1 MSLPPWPFA
10 PKTDASRETIA
21 LCKPLHLKWSI
32 FGRLIIMPGDARPW
46 GTTEWENHV
55 QLLLK
60 KRYAH
65 PPGSYQQISAT
76 VHGDCGLEGFAIDST
91 AYQCYAAQECMG
103 SQQLYA
109 KQRNKITRDIGTLVK
124 KEHELTQILGGVK
137 IGIWNFV
144 VPYWTD
150 KDLLKHASTKS
161 GEVRGL
167 KLKHVEDDF
176 RISVLTADDFAVEAQ
191 LLARI
196 DLYKFDPEVP
206 TVSSESLTSWM
217 AGTANLDLV
226 KNLARKA
233 ELIGANKSERS
244 RIKFQAR
251 MAANYIGGSIVLGR
265 LEQELPEIY
274 GKVIDFKVQ
283 READLEAESFSTS
296 KVPSEF
302 FESTLQRYRSELA
315 DIPGISLR
323 TAATLANEAVA
334 DWLFRCPMDF
344 D

>member
-1 MSLPPWPFA
+1 ME
-10 PKTDASRETIA
+10 R
-21 LCKPLHLKWSI
+21 PLYYLTN
-32 FGRLIIMPGDARPW
+32 MPGDARPW
-46 GTTEWENHV
+46 GTTAWENHV
-55 QLLLK
+55 QLLIK

-76 VHGDCGLEGFAIDST
+76 VHGDCGLEGFAVDRT
-91 AYQCYAAQECMG
+91 AYQCYSAQECMN
-103 SQQLYA
+103 SQQLYT
-109 KQRNKITRDIGTLVK
+109 KQRNKITRDIGTFIK
-124 KEHELTQILGGVK
+124 KETELAEILGDIK

-150 KDLLKHASTKS
+150 KDLLKHATAKTS
-161 GEVRGL
+161 EVRTL
-167 KLKHVEDDF
+167 KLKHADNDF

-196 DLYKFDPEVP
+196 DLYKFDPQTP
-206 TVSSESLTSWM
+206 SVSTESLSTWM

-233 ELIGANKSERS
+233 ALIGSGKSEQSRS
-244 RIKFQAR
+244 RFQGR
-251 MAANYIGGSIVLGR
+251 MAANYIGGNIVLGQ
-265 LEQELPEIY
+265 LEQELPETY

-283 READLEAESFSTS
+283 READLEAESFSTN

-302 FESTLQRYRSELA
+302 FESTLRQYRSELVN
-315 DIPGISLR
+315 IPGISPR
-323 TAATLANEAVA
+323 IAATLANEAVA